1 MKVITILALIIAI
14 IALTISYTRSYQV
27 IEIQTKQKQI
37 SNDIL
42 KLQQEIAKSWRDTK
56 QTEIAKSDWPKYY
69 DATGVLKSVSENQIV
84 VDEDEIP
91 GFMSAMV
98 MSYEVENTTQLEGL
112 KEGDKVKFKIKQEEN
127 GSLTVV
133 EIQKKK

>member
-1 MKVITILALIIAI
+1 MKIITIFALIIAI
-14 IALTISYTRSYQV
+14 IALTISYTKSNQV
-27 IEIQTKQKQI
+27 VELQTKQKQI

-42 KLQQEIAKSWRDTK
+42 KLQQEMAKSWQGEK
-56 QTEIAKSDWPKYY
+56 QTEIVKSDWPKYY

-98 MSYEVENTTQLEGL
+98 MSYEVENPKQLTGL
-112 KEGDKVKFKIKQEEN
+112 KKGDKVKFKLKESEN
-127 GSLTVV
+127 GLLTVV
-133 EIQKKK
+133 EIKKEK